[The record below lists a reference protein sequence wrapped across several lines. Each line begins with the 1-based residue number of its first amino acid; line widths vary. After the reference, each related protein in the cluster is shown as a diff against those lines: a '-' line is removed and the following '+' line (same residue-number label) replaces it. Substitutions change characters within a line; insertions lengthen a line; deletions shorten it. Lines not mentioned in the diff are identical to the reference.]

1 MDKRISR
8 TLPQLHLISYN
19 KGMQTQKDY
28 VGVDISKEYFDVAL
42 PAENTYRHFKFTNN
56 LKGFKELFKKLSTD
70 HWVVMEASGPYYLK
84 LACWLHENGIGVS
97 VVNPLVIKR
106 FCQMRLVRA
115 KTDKKDAHMI
125 AEYGKAEQPAA
136 WEPDQPFMM
145 ELKQMAAVLAQLTK
159 TRTAFERQLEAF
171 NENPAVSVICTES
184 INKILEEVTK
194 QEAAIE
200 KQMQAVIKRQ
210 YGEIQKLLLS
220 IPGIGPK
227 TSALLIIAS
236 DGFTKFAT
244 AKQLISYLGL
254 CPRIYS
260 SGKSVRG
267 KSKITK
273 MGVPRVRASL
283 YMCTRSAKSC
293 NKACKE
299 LYDRLIKKG
308 KRKKVANVA
317 VANKLAKQ
325 AFAVATK
332 KQFYNA
338 A

>member
-1 MDKRISR
+1 MK
-8 TLPQLHLISYN
+8 
-19 KGMQTQKDY
+19 TQKDY
-28 VGVDISKEYFDVAL
+28 VGIDISKDDFDVAITY
-42 PAENTYRHFKFTNN
+42 NGVYRHFKFTNN
-56 LKGFKELFKKLSTD
+56 LKGFKELLKKLNAD

-84 LACWLHENGIGVS
+84 LSCYLHENGIAVS

-106 FCQMRLVRA
+106 FCQMRMVRA
-115 KTDKKDAHMI
+115 KTDKKDAQMI
-125 AEYGKAEQPAA
+125 AEYGKTEQPAA

-145 ELKQMAAVLAQLTK
+145 ELKQMVAALALLTK

-171 NENPAVSVICTES
+171 GENPTISATCIES
-184 INKILEEVTK
+184 INKVLKEVAQ

-200 KQMQAVIKRQ
+200 KQMQAIIQKQ
-210 YGEIQKLLLS
+210 YGEVQELLLS

-227 TSALLIIAS
+227 TSALLIIAT
-236 DGFTKFAT
+236 DGFTKFFT

-283 YMCTRSAKSC
+283 YMCTRSAKRC

-308 KRKKVANVA
+308 KRSKVANVA
-317 VANKLAKQ
+317 VANKLVKQ
-325 AFAVATK
+325 AFAIATK
-332 KQFYNA
+332 KQFYTA

>member
-8 TLPQLHLISYN
+8 TLPQLHLICQN
-19 KGMQTQKDY
+19 KGMKTQKDY
-28 VGVDISKEYFDVAL
+28 VGIDISKDDFDVAL
-42 PAENTYRHFKFTNN
+42 SINGVYRYFKFTNN
-56 LKGFKELFKKLSTD
+56 LNGFKELFKKLGVD
-70 HWVVMEASGPYYLK
+70 HWVVMEASGPYYLR
-84 LACWLHENGIGVS
+84 LACYLHDHGVAVS

-106 FCQMRLVRA
+106 FSQMRLVRA
-115 KTDKKDAHMI
+115 KTDKKDAQMI
-125 AEYGKAEQPAA
+125 AEYGKTEQPAT

-145 ELKQMAAVLAQLTK
+145 ELKQMVAALALLTK
-159 TRTAFERQLEAF
+159 TRTALERQLEAF
-171 NENPAVSVICTES
+171 GENPAVSIACKGS
-184 INKILEEVTK
+184 INKVLGEVAK

-200 KQMQAVIKRQ
+200 KKVQSIIQRQ
-210 YGEIQKLLLS
+210 YGEVQKLLLS

-236 DGFTKFAT
+236 DGFTKFVT

-254 CPRIYS
+254 CPRIYT

-273 MGVPRVRASL
+273 MGVPKVRASL
-283 YMCTRSAKSC
+283 YMCTRSAKRC
-293 NKACKE
+293 NEACKE
-299 LYDRLIKKG
+299 LYDRLIQKG
-308 KRKKVANVA
+308 KRKRVANVA
-317 VANKLAKQ
+317 VANKLVKQ

-332 KQFYNA
+332 KQFYKA